1 MYYIGGVGVSGGG
14 GGEDCHVF
22 TAVFVCLFGGL
33 VNCVKFVIVGGG
45 VSDWNRSDATADTT
59 MQQEICAPACPLPY
73 IVHID
78 FHQPQ
83 KLQEMLNIRSKTLTL
98 LGKVA

>member
-1 MYYIGGVGVSGGG
+1 MLG

-45 VSDWNRSDATADTT
+45 VSDWNGSDATADTT
-59 MQQEICAPACPLPY
+59 IQQEICAPACSLPLYCAHRFSSTTKIAGDAKYPFQD
-73 IVHID
+73 VD
-78 FHQPQ
+78 SSWQGG
-83 KLQEMLNIRSKTLTL
+83 
-98 LGKVA
+98 LGGYD